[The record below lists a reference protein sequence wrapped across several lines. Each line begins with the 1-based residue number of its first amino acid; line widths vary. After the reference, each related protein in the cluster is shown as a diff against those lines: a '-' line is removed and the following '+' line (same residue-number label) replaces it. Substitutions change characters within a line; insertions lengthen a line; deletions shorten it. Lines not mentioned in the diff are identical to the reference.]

1 MSKQS
6 VSQSVQCEFLLVK
19 FFSSRPELVP
29 FVDRRKVDWRL
40 LPLLGTLSALSL
52 IDRSNLGLARA
63 AGMEKDLVCLH
74 KLGKPN
80 AGLTFFQSI
89 LPLVLDTVL
98 SLAYFLFHTSCCKSS
113 HFPPQISYLTLFF
126 LMSPVNF
133 QVTYSCASWASFIG
147 LRSWLCLG
155 APFSWLWGSC
165 LHGAT
170 WVSAASFSA
179 PLRFVPP

>member
-19 FFSSRPELVP
+19 NFSSRPELVP

-74 KLGKPN
+74 KLGKIN
-80 AGLTFFQSI
+80 AALTPFKASCRWFSI
-89 LPLVLDTVL
+89 QYYLLHIFCSIHLVV
-98 SLAYFLFHTSCCKSS
+98 SLIIFH
-113 HFPPQISYLTLFF
+113 P
-126 LMSPVNF
+126 
-133 QVTYSCASWASFIG
+133 
-147 LRSWLCLG
+147 RS
-155 APFSWLWGSC
+155 AI
-165 LHGAT
+165 
-170 WVSAASFSA
+170 
-179 PLRFVPP
+179 